1 VQFIILFDGAKF
13 EYSYVANGAIFEHLR
28 VNTMRDVMLIVHF
41 IGLAMGIGTS
51 FAFMFLGIAS
61 AKMEKS
67 EALKFSINSLALS
80 RMGHI
85 GLALLIISGGYLMTP
100 YWSVLSTMT
109 LLMAKLGL
117 VLVLILL
124 IGIIT
129 MNANK
134 AKKGDA
140 ETYLK
145 KIEPLGKISL
155 LVGLTIIVLAVYVFH

>member
-1 VQFIILFDGAKF
+1 
-13 EYSYVANGAIFEHLR
+13 
-28 VNTMRDVMLIVHF
+28 MRDVMLIVHF

-85 GLALLIISGGYLMTP
+85 GLALLIVSGGYLMTP
-100 YWSVLSTMT
+100 YWSVLSTMP
-109 LLMAKLGL
+109 LLMAKLGF

-124 IGIIT
+124 IVILS
-129 MNANK
+129 MYAKK

-140 ETYLK
+140 ETYLN

>member
-1 VQFIILFDGAKF
+1 
-13 EYSYVANGAIFEHLR
+13 
-28 VNTMRDVMLIVHF
+28 MRDVMLIVHF

-67 EALKFSINSLALS
+67 EALKFSINSFALS
-80 RMGHI
+80 KMGHI

-100 YWSVLSTMT
+100 YWSVLSTMP
-109 LLMAKLGL
+109 LLMAKLAL

-140 ETYLK
+140 ETHLK

-155 LVGLTIIVLAVYVFH
+155 LVGLTIIVLAVLVFH